1 MIEFWPRLSGSPA
14 LLLHA
19 EQVLGRGGV
28 LIVVLGGRPLLLHP
42 LHHSEV
48 PLRELLGEAAPD
60 DRVGV
65 GVAAAGAL
73 REDGLARG
81 ADDVALLALVDRRA
95 GNLHADGALQLLLE
109 LADLGV
115 AHCRVLAARFT

>member
-28 LIVVLGGRPLLLHP
+28 LVVVLGGRPPLLHP

-48 PLRELLGEAAPD
+48 SLRELLSEATPE
-60 DRVGV
+60 RQFNRLKIGPILIL
-65 GVAAAGAL
+65 GPFL
-73 REDGLARG
+73 YPLYKDGLKNG
-81 ADDVALLALVDRRA
+81 P
-95 GNLHADGALQLLLE
+95 
-109 LADLGV
+109 
-115 AHCRVLAARFT
+115 